1 MNCLN
6 LKVMLPSWS
15 RRTTENRF
23 IPVRIWSSPP
33 NYMWYVPQLVGDII
47 VNDER
52 VGSSPI
58 IPTNNTER
66 DRMDEGTILKI
77 AGLNRFGGSI
87 PPLSAFN
94 FFVLNATLVQRK
106 NASLLN

>member
-1 MNCLN
+1 
-6 LKVMLPSWS
+6 MLPSWS

-23 IPVRIWSSPP
+23 ILVQIRSSPP

-47 VNDER
+47 VNDEC

-58 IPTNNTER
+58 IPTNNMER

-87 PPLSAFN
+87 PPLSA
-94 FFVLNATLVQRK
+94 L
-106 NASLLN
+106 

>member
-1 MNCLN
+1 M
-6 LKVMLPSWS
+6 VMLPSWS

-47 VNDER
+47 VNDEC

-58 IPTNNTER
+58 IPTNNTEKST
-66 DRMDEGTILKI
+66 ETGIGLVLKI
-77 AGLNRFGGSI
+77 RCH
-87 PPLSAFN
+87 
-94 FFVLNATLVQRK
+94 R
-106 NASLLN
+106 